1 MKSLFLLVFGL
12 FVEAKSVNQVRIANY
27 SVLQFPPN
35 LITYGRKLLR
45 YRILV
50 SSVILNVIQM
60 ATILS
65 MLLKPCANMEPTLST
80 AILFLN
86 INLAE
91 NLDFSLDPQQP
102 VPNARIKI
110 GSEESLGKAS
120 FC

>member
-1 MKSLFLLVFGL
+1 MKRLFLLVFGL
-12 FVEAKSVNQVRIANY
+12 FVEAKNVNQVKKAA
-27 SVLQFPPN
+27 QFPPN

-60 ATILS
+60 AMILS
-65 MLLKPCANMEPTLST
+65 MQLKPCANMEPTLST

-86 INLAE
+86 IDLVE
-91 NLDFSLDPQQP
+91 NLDFSLHPLQP
-102 VPNARIKI
+102 VSNARIKVDF
-110 GSEESLGKAS
+110 EESLGKAS